1 MRGYNLSM
9 SNTSATNPAAPHTN
23 SLFVG
28 GIIDSATLPAL
39 IRAAGNQGSEGAKS
53 EAAGA
58 PPVPPTSITE
68 HEVTINNANVK
79 YRATAGTLPVRS
91 SGEGKSKA
99 QMFYVAYERLG
110 IDDHAARP
118 ITFVFNGGPGSSSVW
133 LHMGALG
140 PKRVKLSEEGHP
152 LPRRGE
158 VIDNEY
164 SWLDL
169 TDLVFIDPVSTG
181 LSRPTEGEDAKQ
193 FHSVEDDVKSVGEF
207 IRLYTTRSKRWQSP
221 KFLAGE
227 SYGSTRAAALAF
239 HMQTQHGMYFDG
251 VTLIS
256 PALDFQTLCFDH
268 GNDLPYPLFLP
279 TYAATAFQHGKLTEH
294 AGKTIQDVIKRAE
307 GFALKTYLPALSQGG
322 RLGVEEKD
330 QIAQE
335 LAILTGIDAATWIR
349 MNLRINDGEFFKLLL
364 RNQARMV
371 GRLDTRF
378 VCPVLARCESDINA
392 DPSYAAINGAFT
404 QALHTHLLGTLNYT
418 SEAKYEI
425 LYLGL
430 EHWNFNASNK
440 YVTTSPDL
448 HKAMVDNPR
457 LRVLIC
463 CGYFDAATPH
473 FAAEFSA
480 AHIGLDSEI
489 HSRIKTKHFGAGHM
503 MYIRHADLVQLK
515 NDAAA
520 FYLHD

>member
-1 MRGYNLSM
+1 M
-9 SNTSATNPAAPHTN
+9 SNPTPSTPSGSHLN

-39 IRAAGNQGSEGAKS
+39 IRAAGSQGPDGTKGESSGTT
-53 EAAGA
+53 
-58 PPVPPTSITE
+58 PPPPTSITE
-68 HEVTINNANVK
+68 HEVTMNKVLVK
-79 YRATAGTLPVRS
+79 YRATAGTLPVKT
-91 SGEGKSKA
+91 SGEGKIKA

-110 IDDHAARP
+110 VDDHAARP

-140 PKRVKLSEEGHP
+140 PKRVRLTEDGHP
-152 LPRRGE
+152 LPKRGE

-181 LSRPTEGEDAKQ
+181 LSRPAEGEDAKQ

-207 IRLYTTRSKRWQSP
+207 IRLYTTRNKRWQSP

-239 HMQTQHGMYFDG
+239 HLQTQHGMYLDG

-268 GNDLPYPLFLP
+268 GNDLPYALFLP
-279 TYAATAFQHGKLTEH
+279 TYAATAYQHGKLASQ
-294 AGKTIQDVIKRAE
+294 AGKTIDEVIKRAE
-307 GFALKTYLPALSQGG
+307 DFAIKAYLPALAQGG
-322 RLGVEEKD
+322 RLTEAEKASL
-330 QIAQE
+330 AQE
-335 LAILTGIDAATWIR
+335 LALLTGIDAPTWIR
-349 MNLRINDGEFFKLLL
+349 MNLRLGDSDFFKLLL
-364 RNQARMV
+364 RDQARMV
-371 GRLDTRF
+371 GRLDSRF
-378 VCPVLARCESDINA
+378 TCPVLTRPESDINA

-404 QALHTHLLGTLNYT
+404 QALHTHLLGTLNYA
-418 SEAKYEI
+418 SEVKYEI

-430 EHWNFNASNK
+430 DHWNFNASNK

-480 AHIGLDSEI
+480 SHIGLDREI
-489 HSRIKTKHFGAGHM
+489 HNRITTKHYGAGHM

-515 NDAAA
+515 SDAAA
-520 FYLHD
+520 FYAQA